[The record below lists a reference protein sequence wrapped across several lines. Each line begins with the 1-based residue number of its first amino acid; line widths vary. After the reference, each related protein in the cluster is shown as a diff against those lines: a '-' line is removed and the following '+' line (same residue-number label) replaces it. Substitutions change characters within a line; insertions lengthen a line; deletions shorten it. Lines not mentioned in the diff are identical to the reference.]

1 MTFLLIGM
9 TYCQMLSEDVKT
21 KIPYPKSETWGKIP
35 SWAHSI
41 VYAAEI
47 FQLYKNNSTLPLYEM
62 DIKLILN
69 AISHKYKNISYTFN
83 M

>member
-9 TYCQMLSEDVKT
+9 TYCQMLGEDVKT
-21 KIPYPKSETWGKIP
+21 KIPYPKSEAWGKIP

-47 FQLYKNNSTLPLYEM
+47 FQLYKNNSIVTFSAYNLF
-62 DIKLILN
+62 N
-69 AISHKYKNISYTFN
+69 ALCYYTFAS
-83 M
+83 